1 MKEEENYSRL
11 LNILLCIIVFMSPH
25 PGSYPMCQ
33 LSPAQS
39 GNVCAYKFV
48 GPKGE
53 ICTGREYELLSYED
67 DAAAE
72 ADGAVVMHRNGSK
85 FQRKT
90 QNLGHVRS
98 Y

>member
-1 MKEEENYSRL
+1 MEEEENYSCH
-11 LNILLCIIVFMSPH
+11 LNILLCTIVSMSPH
-25 PGSYPMCQ
+25 PGSFPMCQ

-53 ICTGREYELLSYED
+53 ICTGREYDLISYAND
-67 DAAAE
+67 TAAE

-85 FQRKT
+85 SQRKAK
-90 QNLGHVRS
+90 NLGYVLD